1 MIKLRY
7 NAETGRV
14 GKAYRAELEVPQ
26 PYIEITEE
34 ENNSI
39 SADDKHIYF
48 VVDGELIA
56 KSRANIE
63 KKERIARM
71 YMTPLDFIK
80 CLETFNITYT
90 QIKSLCDA
98 NEEVDKNLRL
108 CANVFRGNPLLDNLC
123 GQFGVTPQQLDE
135 LFEKYGKVYEPQ
147 N

>member
-14 GKAYRAELEVPQ
+14 GKAYRAKLEVPQ

-56 KSRANIE
+56 KSKANIE

-98 NEEVDKNLRL
+98 NEEVDKN
-108 CANVFRGNPLLDNLC
+108 FRGNPLLDNLC